1 MMHDPGGM
9 MWGMGLLWLV
19 LAVLA
24 VLGIAAL
31 LKYLFSGRGRR
42 DDRD

>member
-1 MMHDPGGM
+1 MNSKLVRGTVSAT
-9 MWGMGLLWLV
+9 WL

-31 LKYLFSGRGRR
+31 VLADL
-42 DDRD
+42 